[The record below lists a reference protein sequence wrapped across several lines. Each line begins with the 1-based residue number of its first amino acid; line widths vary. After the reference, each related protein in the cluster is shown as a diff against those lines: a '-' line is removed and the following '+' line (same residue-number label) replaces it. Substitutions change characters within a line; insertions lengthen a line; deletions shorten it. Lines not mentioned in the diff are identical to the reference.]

1 MENNVKNEGAS
12 IYDIVRFFSLMNRK
26 KIDPQ
31 VYKNMVKW
39 MIRGQRQNPKYR
51 EDQELLLIDI
61 KKVVSDFRDEILFV
75 VDGLMEEEW
84 KTRNEKETPS
94 IIEDRNLTVQELSE
108 FCGGVSRPTIDKWK
122 KEGLKF
128 YKINGRVLF
137 KLSEVKE
144 FLSNYQSK

>member
-1 MENNVKNEGAS
+1 MENKIKDEETTF
-12 IYDIVRFFSLMNRK
+12 YDIVKFFGLMNRR
-26 KIDPQ
+26 KIPPQ
-31 VYKNMVKW
+31 VYKDMVKW

-51 EDQELLLIDI
+51 EDRELLLLDI
-61 KKVVSDFRDEILFV
+61 KRVVSDFRDEILFV

-84 KTRNEKETPS
+84 KVKNEKETPS
-94 IIEDRNLTVQELSE
+94 LIKDRNLTVQELSE

>member
-1 MENNVKNEGAS
+1 MQNEIKDEGTTF
-12 IYDIVRFFSLMNRK
+12 YDIVKFFGLMNRK
-26 KIDPQ
+26 KIGPQ
-31 VYKNMVKW
+31 VYKDMVKW
-39 MIRGQRQNPKYR
+39 MIRGQRQNPKYK
-51 EDQELLLIDI
+51 EDRELLLLDI
-61 KKVVSDFRDEILFV
+61 KRVVSDFRDEILFV

-84 KTRNEKETPS
+84 KVKNEKETPS
-94 IIEDRNLTVQELSE
+94 LIEDRNLTVQELSE

>member
-1 MENNVKNEGAS
+1 MENEIKDEGTTF
-12 IYDIVRFFSLMNRK
+12 YDIVKFFGLMNRR
-26 KIDPQ
+26 KIGPQ
-31 VYKNMVKW
+31 VYKDMVKW
-39 MIRGQRQNPKYR
+39 MIRGQRQNPKYK
-51 EDQELLLIDI
+51 EDRELLLVDI
-61 KKVVSDFRDEILFV
+61 KRVVSDFRDEILFV

-84 KTRNEKETPS
+84 KVKNEKEIPS
-94 IIEDRNLTVQELSE
+94 LTEDRNLTVQELSE

-137 KLSEVKE
+137 KLSVVKE